1 MIILY
6 KITKTDNTTEFTYCS
21 VDNETDAIIR
31 IKKLLKEDDILKV
44 CYYIEKGAEVDEKKY
59 EKLAALVNKYFPM
72 GGNNPQTTV
81 IMYYK
86 KAVEKAA
93 YHIKAAENFMS
104 KLCHKE
110 IKYEGDRDNLIEIDN
125 FISKYI
131 DTTVK
136 DIKIIL
142 TTAGES
148 SVITEKEPH
157 NYIKY
162 NYQKA
167 LNIGEKL
174 YPNNVERTI
183 HSYAV
188 SIVAEEGTKK
198 LIEAID
204 YIKKCG
210 EELYNIKCCPFE
222 EGSMCEYINQNQYD
236 TILLGRRILKD
247 IQTKLDTKYHD
258 YDTWLTHVAKFIKWY
273 MEDLTSHK

>member
-1 MIILY
+1 MVILY
-6 KITKTDNTTEFTYCS
+6 KITKTDNTTEFTYGL
-21 VDNETDAIIR
+21 VNNETDAIIR
-31 IKKLLKEDDILKV
+31 IKKLLKEDNILKV
-44 CYYIEKGAEVDEKKY
+44 RYYIEKEAEVDEKKY

-72 GGNNPQTTV
+72 GRNNPQTTV
-81 IMYYK
+81 SMYYK
-86 KAVEKAA
+86 KAVEIAA
-93 YHIKAAENFMS
+93 SYIRAAEDFMS
-104 KLCHKE
+104 KLCNKE
-110 IKYEGDRDNLIEIDN
+110 VKYEEDRDNLIEVDN

-142 TTAGES
+142 TIAGES
-148 SVITEKEPH
+148 SIITEKESH
-157 NYIKY
+157 NYIKH

-210 EELYNIKCCPFE
+210 EELYNIKCCPFK
-222 EGSMCEYINQNQYD
+222 GGGMCEYINQNQYD
-236 TILLGRRILKD
+236 TIFLGRRILKD